1 MRKENHLNVSNF
13 TCNITIS
20 SVGLKDDPHAH
31 SVYDEHSIYDDL
43 NTSSNHCTGNVNK
56 PAYVSAD
63 SGPMPVSPETYNVTQ
78 DAINDLSHD
87 APVLLND
94 SHQSLQELPRYN
106 INRIIL
112 AHLNI
117 NSVRNKLYFFAE
129 FIKNN
134 IDICLISETK
144 IDKTFPK
151 SQFLISGYSPP
162 FRHDRTANGGGSLLH
177 VREHI
182 PSKLLDHKGITSD
195 KNFECLFIEINLH
208 GKKMVDRWNL

>member
-1 MRKENHLNVSNF
+1 
-13 TCNITIS
+13 
-20 SVGLKDDPHAH
+20 
-31 SVYDEHSIYDDL
+31 
-43 NTSSNHCTGNVNK
+43 
-56 PAYVSAD
+56 
-63 SGPMPVSPETYNVTQ
+63 MPVSPETYNVTQ
-78 DAINDLSHD
+78 TAINDLSHD

-94 SHQSLQELPRYN
+94 PHQSLKELRRNN
-106 INRIIL
+106 IYRIIL

-117 NSVRNKLYFFAE
+117 NSVRNKIYFLAE

-162 FRHDRTANGGGSLLH
+162 FRLDRTANGGGLLLY

-182 PSKLLDHKGITSD
+182 PSK
-195 KNFECLFIEINLH
+195 
-208 GKKMVDRWNL
+208 R